1 MQPFL
6 EWLASNHELATL
18 IVSLCTL
25 LVWVTYLQVFLAG
38 YRRQRR
44 GAILITVGQGQGLEG
59 HCLVTN
65 MGAEPVYILALL
77 AQVESRDGVCIR
89 AITELEGEQ
98 WSEPS
103 DLRLWTRQGPL
114 DSSELRDMGTLQS
127 MVNHVLDVANDTES
141 GSEASERRGA
151 GLRSVLIRVIAM
163 HGSEELP
170 IGAERAFDVVGDG
183 AGATLHPRSYGTRQI
198 RSRRGR
204 RQLTRLLDEHSG
216 SSTPR

>member
-1 MQPFL
+1 MQPIL
-6 EWLASNHELATL
+6 EWLASNHELAAL
-18 IVSLCTL
+18 VVSLCTL

-44 GAILITVGQGQGLEG
+44 GAILITVGQGHGLEG
-59 HCLVTN
+59 RCLVTN

-127 MVNHVLDVANDTES
+127 MVNHVLDAGAGAHAGNE
-141 GSEASERRGA
+141 GPEQRAA
-151 GLRSVLIRVIAM
+151 GLRSVLIRVIAL

-183 AGATLHPRSYGTRQI
+183 ATLHPRTYGTRQI

-216 SSTPR
+216 